1 MVEFKEFARRFSK
14 LSTFITKQGQ
24 KILRENSRELVEM
37 QKEQQI
43 GGVNREGQQIQSG
56 YSTGYAKRRK
66 TRGLQTSFVDL
77 HFSGKMHKGFK
88 VIPVKGGV
96 DIRSREPYEYYV
108 RANFPKAWGLTA
120 QNAEVIANIVAERL
134 AVEIKKYLVA

>member
-43 GGVNREGQQIQSG
+43 GGV
-56 YSTGYAKRRK
+56 KDRK
-66 TRGLQTSFVDL
+66 SV
-77 HFSGKMHKGFK
+77 
-88 VIPVKGGV
+88 V
-96 DIRSREPYEYYV
+96 
-108 RANFPKAWGLTA
+108 
-120 QNAEVIANIVAERL
+120 
-134 AVEIKKYLVA
+134 